1 MQSFQDIVEEMNVIL
16 TQKTIWLVFI
26 RDEVSSRRKM
36 KWTHEK
42 MQIIDKIKIYS
53 SYKARGKYSQ
63 KWVLFCITTR
73 SVSYCLLFSF
83 IVWIFFLFPSSSF
96 VSCCILSCSQ
106 PVLLGF
112 FSSGF
117 YHFWFFFL
125 FSIQF
130 VYIALSIDL
139 FYHASLWPIV
149 LLLFPSVPLILW
161 FYLYHIALSFL
172 AAQHTFFQ
180 YLSFLQPFLPD
191 RHISPFEYILSY
203 PRRLGPANVIYA
215 IKSHHYFTS
224 KLPRKVHFEQ
234 YKQQQQ

>member
-1 MQSFQDIVEEMNVIL
+1 MQSFQGIVEEMNVIL

-139 FYHASLWPIV
+139 SYHASHWP
-149 LLLFPSVPLILW
+149 SHSLIL
-161 FYLYHIALSFL
+161 FVPHRSFFPCCSTYFLPISFL
-172 AAQHTFFQ
+172 PS
-180 YLSFLQPFLPD
+180 SFLTRPSYFPLW
-191 RHISPFEYILSY
+191 IFSILSTS
-203 PRRLGPANVIYA
+203 LGTGQRYIRHKISSLFHFQASK
-215 IKSHHYFTS
+215 KSAFRTIQTAAAVV
-224 KLPRKVHFEQ
+224 R
-234 YKQQQQ
+234 